1 MPQIMTPIKS
11 LIKHPVVTAMLAYGS
26 AELAAR
32 LFRLLTVIVMAW
44 QMTPEYLGVA
54 ALSLSCFEIIR
65 VLGNIGVGQ
74 QIIAANDD
82 RLEATCNSGHL
93 IFWIWLPLVAVIQII
108 VALILWL
115 GFDQLLAAQMLMA
128 LSAVYFFM
136 PGGLVPCFRLMR
148 EKKLKTTARISAQQ
162 TIADHVLTALL
173 LLIWPSP
180 WAIVLPKLL
189 TAPLWLIWMRNA
201 YSWQRDVAAGTVAM
215 RPLLG
220 FSIKVLASD
229 LLLAARSHCDK
240 LIIGAAFGMGA
251 LGTYYFAFN
260 AGISIM
266 GSLIAAF
273 GTVLYP
279 HLCAAQAGAQRVQTF
294 KRYAGFGAAAFAF
307 MLTVQILLA
316 PIYVPLVFGA
326 KWTMAIPLIMIL
338 ALAAIPTFIATMIMV
353 WTRSAGRPGFD
364 LALSAISSI
373 AALSALYFG
382 SAFTLET
389 AAASWVA
396 ALAIIAVPAGIILII
411 NGLGPSPRQIFQG
424 AAS

>member
-1 MPQIMTPIKS
+1 MPHIMTSMKS
-11 LIKHPVVTAMLAYGS
+11 LLQHPVLTAMLAYGS

-32 LFRLLTVIVMAW
+32 LFRLFTVIVMAW

-65 VLGNIGVGQ
+65 VLANIGVGQ
-74 QIIAANDD
+74 QIIAAADEQ
-82 RLEATCNSGHL
+82 LEATCNSGHL
-93 IFWIWLPLVAVIQII
+93 IFWIWLPLVAAIQNI
-108 VALILWL
+108 VALILWF
-115 GFDQLLAAQMLMA
+115 GFGQILAAQMLMA

-136 PGGLVPCFRLMR
+136 PGGLVHCFRLMR
-148 EKKLKTTARISAQQ
+148 DKKLKTTARIGAQQ
-162 TIADHVLTALL
+162 TIADHILTALL

-201 YSWQRDVAAGTVAM
+201 YSWQQVPAAGKVPM

-279 HLCAAQAGAQRVQTF
+279 HLCSAQAGEQRVQTF
-294 KRYAGFGAAAFAF
+294 RRYAGLGAAAFAL
-307 MLTVQILLA
+307 MLTVQIALA

-326 KWTMAIPLIMIL
+326 KWTIAIPLIMIL

-373 AALSALYFG
+373 AALAALYLG
-382 SAFTLET
+382 SAFSLET
-389 AAASWVA
+389 AAAAWVS
-396 ALAIIAVPAGIILII
+396 ALAIITIPAGIILII
-411 NGLGPSPRQIFQG
+411 RGLGQQPRQIFQG
-424 AAS
+424 VAS